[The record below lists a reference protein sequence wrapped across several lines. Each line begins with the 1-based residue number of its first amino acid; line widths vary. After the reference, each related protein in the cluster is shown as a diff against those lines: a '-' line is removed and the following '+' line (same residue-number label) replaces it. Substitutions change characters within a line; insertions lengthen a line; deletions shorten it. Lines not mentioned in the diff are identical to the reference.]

1 MTKRNVFI
9 IILSLLLFLSA
20 AVLGVSAVY
29 RVNEITVFA
38 PAISDEAKTEAED
51 LKKRLLEAYKKQS
64 TFFADREEA
73 DKVMEDFPYFR
84 IISFEKAYPNRL
96 VIEVREDAEV
106 YAVANLQEE
115 GTYYILN
122 ADGVVLGM
130 RDNPAN
136 RSTDGHNV
144 ILRGTEKAPL
154 TAVGKKG
161 EVLSGDECLPALF
174 AFVKCVST
182 ELEGIQRNV
191 LTVEI
196 DRPASD
202 DAEITIKLYMK
213 EGVTLYVRNPLSQ
226 TEAKAERIIEEYT
239 ALGDK
244 QKTEGILVLFDGK
257 DGEDFDI
264 YYSKEDILT
273 SEK

>member
-73 DKVMEDFPYFR
+73 DKVIEDFPYFR

-122 ADGVVLGM
+122 ADGVVLGV

-174 AFVKCVST
+174 AFVKSVSAK
-182 ELEGIQRNV
+182 LEGIQRNV
-191 LTVEI
+191 LAVEI

-202 DAEITIKLYMK
+202 EAETTIKLYMK

-244 QKTEGILVLFDGK
+244 QKTEGILVLFDGEE
-257 DGEDFDI
+257 GEDFEI